1 MEPLIVDQGGIIWNP
16 GVHRRFPWLGIIPL
30 VLSICCTG
38 VAIGIV
44 LQSGSQPEADWSG
57 HKQPGVLLAY
67 TSTLANALTGL
78 AFAQAAVVFFWTQA
92 VQPMPVSNLH
102 YNWASSSSVIGA
114 FRSLYRKK
122 AIRASIVTII
132 VTITSFLRG
141 PLMQRASFVQIVDV
155 SHNGTVDLQVKHNI
169 SDTWGGTVDGRDTRN
184 VLFTSEFAQVTR
196 DFQAK
201 APIQIEGAS
210 CENCTLTVKAFGFDV
225 DHCEELTTSP
235 TNYNLTVDLATIG
248 NVSRIFESA
257 IDIWYEHRSF
267 TGLNIST
274 KRKAHSDGGDEEYPQ
289 ACSGKL
295 VGQTCILVPSVV
307 EYNISISGGKASFQ
321 TDSWKDD
328 RVVEHMYVPGA
339 GSGITILPLQ
349 VVGSTLF
356 NSIAEVWW
364 AGAVGWAT
372 KADGLTANLYT
383 GNWSAARS
391 PCHQFYQDPMDDIIN
406 SYRELAFRMS
416 VHAANNPG
424 HDSLG
429 VPLPREEQKGI
440 PYTSHI
446 TQVQYAADIPEL
458 LLAVAVSL
466 AGPVATMVLLWG
478 WWRLG
483 RNFSMSPLELAY
495 AFSSSPPPEKGPYGK
510 SSVTLLSDSKS
521 DLGYN
526 GGSGGGG
533 GGVTTTMQQ
542 ENEASGMDGLFA
554 DCDSNASAGELA
566 DHFRN
571 KGKGSRG
578 GGGG

>member
-1 MEPLIVDQGGIIWNP
+1 MEPLIVDQVGMTWNP
-16 GVHRRFPWLGIIPL
+16 GVHRRFPWLGVIPL
-30 VLSICCTG
+30 ILSICCTG
-38 VAIGIV
+38 LAIGVV
-44 LQSGSQPEADWSG
+44 LASSGQPEAVWSG
-57 HKQPGVLLAY
+57 HKQPV
-67 TSTLANALTGL
+67 
-78 AFAQAAVVFFWTQA
+78 
-92 VQPMPVSNLH
+92 
-102 YNWASSSSVIGA
+102 
-114 FRSLYRKK
+114 
-122 AIRASIVTII
+122 VTII

-141 PLMQRASFVQIVDV
+141 PLMQRASFVQIVDL
-155 SHNGTVDLQVKHNI
+155 SRNGTVDLQVKHNI

-184 VLFTSEFAQVTR
+184 VMFTSEFAQVTR

-201 APIQIEGAS
+201 APIHIKGAS

-225 DHCEELTTSP
+225 DHCEELTSSP

-257 IDIWYEHRSF
+257 IDIWFEHRSF
-267 TGLNIST
+267 TALNIST
-274 KRKAHSDGGDEEYPQ
+274 KRKAHSDGGDEAYPQ

-307 EYNISISGGKASFQ
+307 AYNISITGGQASFQ

-328 RVVEHMYVPGA
+328 HVLEHINLTWPVSSV

-364 AGAVGWAT
+364 SGAVGWAT

-391 PCHQFYQDPMDDIIN
+391 PCHQFYLDPMDDIIN

-440 PYTSHI
+440 PYTSHL
-446 TQVQYAADIPEL
+446 TQVQYAANIPEL

-483 RNFSMSPLELAY
+483 RSFSMSPLELAY
-495 AFSSSPPPEKGPYGK
+495 AFSSPPEKGPYGK
-510 SSVTLLSDSKS
+510 SSLTLLSDSKS

-526 GGSGGGG
+526 GGGG
-533 GGVTTTMQQ
+533 GGVTTMQQ
-542 ENEASGMDGLFA
+542 ENEAGGMDGLFV
-554 DCDSNASAGELA
+554 DCDSTASAGELA

-571 KGKGSRG
+571 KGKGSAG
-578 GGGG
+578 GGGGGGEPKIQYGVVNGEGGRFSFAVVEGL

>member
-1 MEPLIVDQGGIIWNP
+1 
-16 GVHRRFPWLGIIPL
+16 
-30 VLSICCTG
+30 
-38 VAIGIV
+38 
-44 LQSGSQPEADWSG
+44 
-57 HKQPGVLLAY
+57 
-67 TSTLANALTGL
+67 
-78 AFAQAAVVFFWTQA
+78 
-92 VQPMPVSNLH
+92 
-102 YNWASSSSVIGA
+102 
-114 FRSLYRKK
+114 
-122 AIRASIVTII
+122 
-132 VTITSFLRG
+132 
-141 PLMQRASFVQIVDV
+141 
-155 SHNGTVDLQVKHNI
+155 
-169 SDTWGGTVDGRDTRN
+169 
-184 VLFTSEFAQVTR
+184 
-196 DFQAK
+196 
-201 APIQIEGAS
+201 
-210 CENCTLTVKAFGFDV
+210 
-225 DHCEELTTSP
+225 
-235 TNYNLTVDLATIG
+235 
-248 NVSRIFESA
+248 
-257 IDIWYEHRSF
+257 
-267 TGLNIST
+267 
-274 KRKAHSDGGDEEYPQ
+274 
-289 ACSGKL
+289 
-295 VGQTCILVPSVV
+295 
-307 EYNISISGGKASFQ
+307 
-321 TDSWKDD
+321 
-328 RVVEHMYVPGA
+328 
-339 GSGITILPLQ
+339 
-349 VVGSTLF
+349 
-356 NSIAEVWW
+356 
-364 AGAVGWAT
+364 
-372 KADGLTANLYT
+372 
-383 GNWSAARS
+383 
-391 PCHQFYQDPMDDIIN
+391 MDDIIN

>member
-1 MEPLIVDQGGIIWNP
+1 MEPLIVDQVGITWNP
-16 GVHRRFPWLGIIPL
+16 GVHRRFPWLGVIPL
-30 VLSICCTG
+30 ILSICCTG
-38 VAIGIV
+38 LAIGVV
-44 LQSGSQPEADWSG
+44 LASSGQPEADWSG
-57 HKQPGVLLAY
+57 HKQPV
-67 TSTLANALTGL
+67 
-78 AFAQAAVVFFWTQA
+78 
-92 VQPMPVSNLH
+92 
-102 YNWASSSSVIGA
+102 
-114 FRSLYRKK
+114 
-122 AIRASIVTII
+122 VTII

-155 SHNGTVDLQVKHNI
+155 SHNGTVDLQVKHDI

-184 VLFTSEFAQVTR
+184 VMFTSEFAQVTR

-201 APIQIEGAS
+201 APIHIEGAS

-225 DHCEELTTSP
+225 DHCEELTSSP

-257 IDIWYEHRSF
+257 IDVWFEHRSF
-267 TGLNIST
+267 TALNIST
-274 KRKAHSDGGDEEYPQ
+274 KRKAHSDGGDEAYPQ

-307 EYNISISGGKASFQ
+307 AYNISITGGHASFQ

-328 RVVEHMYVPGA
+328 RVVEHINLTWPLSGA

-364 AGAVGWAT
+364 SGAVGWAT

-391 PCHQFYQDPMDDIIN
+391 PCHQFYLDPMDDIIN

-424 HDSLG
+424 HDPLG

-440 PYTSHI
+440 PYTSHL
-446 TQVQYAADIPEL
+446 TQVQYAANIPEL

-483 RNFSMSPLELAY
+483 KSFSMSPLELAY
-495 AFSSSPPPEKGPYGK
+495 AFSSPPEKGPYGK
-510 SSVTLLSDSKS
+510 SSLTLLSESKS

-526 GGSGGGG
+526 GGGG
-533 GGVTTTMQQ
+533 GGVTTTTQQ
-542 ENEASGMDGLFA
+542 ENEAGGMGGLFV
-554 DCDSNASAGELA
+554 DCDRTASAGELA

-571 KGKGSRG
+571 KGKGSG
-578 GGGG
+578 GGGGEPKIQYGVVNGEGGRFSFAVVEGL